1 MRPCALQAVTINA
14 TKGVAM
20 SELIAQ
26 SGGAAP
32 LLAIF
37 TDFDGTLVEIAE
49 KPDAVDVPAHLADQ
63 LDRTARDFN
72 HAFAVI
78 TGREIADIDRFLAPL
93 HLPVAGAHGAQRR
106 RADGTLLELDA
117 EITGAA
123 QSIASAMA
131 PLLEEHSEL
140 ILEPKDGAVA
150 LHYRQAPEL
159 EEDCLLAMQAAIGKH
174 PDFTLVPGKMVIEA
188 RPAGFDKG
196 SALKAFMQEEPFA
209 GRTPIFIGDDTTD
222 EDGFRAAQE
231 LGGVGIK
238 LGPGKTIARMRIA
251 DVASVYALLEGLTQI
266 VTGPQATSNLAD
278 ETPILAE
285 TTAH

>member
-1 MRPCALQAVTINA
+1 MTISA
-14 TKGVAM
+14 TKGETM
-20 SELIAQ
+20 SKPIAQ

-32 LLAIF
+32 RLAIF

-49 KPDAVDVPAHLADQ
+49 TPDAVDVPADLADQ
-63 LDRTARDFN
+63 LDRAARDFD

-78 TGREIADIDRFLAPL
+78 TGREIADIDRFLSPL

-106 RADGTLLELDA
+106 RADGTLIELDG
-117 EITGAA
+117 EISNSAQHIAA
-123 QSIASAMA
+123 AVG
-131 PLLEEHSEL
+131 PLLEAHPEL

-150 LHYRQAPEL
+150 LHFRQAPHL
-159 EEDCLLAMQAAIGKH
+159 EEDCLQAMQAAIAPH

-196 SALKAFMQEEPFA
+196 SALRAFMQEEPFV
-209 GRTPIFIGDDTTD
+209 GRTPIFIGDDRTD
-222 EDGFRAAQE
+222 EDGFRVAQE
-231 LGGVGIK
+231 LGGIGIK
-238 LGPGKTIARMRIA
+238 LGPGKTVARMRIA

-266 VTGPQATSNLAD
+266 ATGQPGARDLALA
-278 ETPILAE
+278 TPILAE